1 MKRLTLVM
9 VFGFSLVLLA
19 SGLAAAADD
28 SKVKGA
34 AEQVKSGAVDT
45 AKGIGGTVSEG
56 AKYTGEKLKEAGQ
69 AAEPPAKTA
78 WGNARDGA
86 VGFGQTVKGFFTNLF
101 SR

>member
-1 MKRLTLVM
+1 MKRLTRIM
-9 VFGFSLVLLA
+9 VFGFSLLLLA
-19 SGLAAAADD
+19 SGFAAAADD

-34 AEQVKSGAVDT
+34 TEQVKSGAVDT

-78 WGNARDGA
+78 WGNTRDGV
-86 VGFGQTVKGFFTNLF
+86 VGFGHTVKGFFTNLF